1 MSAAGVLGI
10 LIFLAVLFAL
20 AMPMGKYI
28 HNVLENRVHWLR
40 PLEDWILAIIGPAA
54 KKEQTWR
61 QYWRSFIVFN
71 LICMLITY
79 AVLRLD
85 TYLPLSQGV
94 GLGLSPQ
101 GPHLAFNTAASFTTN
116 TNWQSYSGETLTY
129 LAQLFLMVL
138 QFITP
143 AFGLVIAAVFI
154 RGLVGRRDTLGNF
167 YADLVR
173 SLVYIFLPVAS
184 IGAVVLLALGLP
196 DTFAGPAIVHT
207 LQGAVQQID
216 RGPVAAFETIK
227 QLGTNGGGFFN
238 ANAAHPF
245 ENPNPVSN
253 MVLILLMSIL
263 STSLVFTFGAY
274 AKNRKQ
280 AIVLA
285 GVTAVLYMAG
295 TAVVYWALVNG
306 NPLIHQALGLSPVS
320 YEGLE
325 VRNGLPGTA
334 LFVSTTTAYTT
345 GAINAWH
352 DSLPPLAGG
361 IPLLFMML
369 NTVFGGKGA
378 GLLNILMFALVTVF
392 VAGLMVGRTPEFLGK
407 RIERKEITLATVA
420 MLIHPII
427 ILAPTAFALVHKVGT
442 SSILNPGFHGL
453 SEVIYAFTS
462 GAANNG
468 SAFAGLSTNTPFY
481 NVSIGLVMLVG
492 RYLSMAAMVA
502 MAGSL
507 AAKRI
512 VPASAGTL
520 ATDSWSFAWVYL
532 FVTLIVGA
540 LTFFPALALGPIA
553 EHLVMMGG
561 AVK

>member
-1 MSAAGVLGI
+1 MGVLGI
-10 LIFLAVLFAL
+10 LIYLVVLFAL
-20 AMPMGKYI
+20 AVPMGRYI
-28 HNVLENRVHWLR
+28 YNALEGRLHWLG
-40 PLEDWILAIIGPAA
+40 PLEGWILRIIGPAA
-54 KKEQTWR
+54 KREQTWR
-61 QYWRSFIVFN
+61 QYWRSFILFN
-71 LICMLITY
+71 LLCMLITY

-94 GLGLSPQ
+94 GLHLVPQ

-116 TNWQSYSGETLTY
+116 TNWQNYSGETLTY
-129 LAQLFLMVL
+129 LAQEFLMVL
-138 QFITP
+138 QFVSP
-143 AFGLVIAAVFI
+143 ALGLVIAIVFF
-154 RGLVGRRDTLGNF
+154 RALVGRRDTLGNF

-173 SLVYIFLPVAS
+173 ALVYIFLPVAA
-184 IGAVVLLALGLP
+184 GAAVLLLALGLP

-216 RGPVAAFETIK
+216 RGPVAAFEAIK

-238 ANAAHPF
+238 ANSAHPF

-253 MVLILLMSIL
+253 ILAILLMSFL
-263 STSLVFTFGAY
+263 STALVFTFGFY
-274 AKNRKQ
+274 AKNRRQ
-280 AIVLA
+280 AVVLA
-285 GVTAVLYMAG
+285 GVTAALYMAG
-295 TAVVYWALVNG
+295 IAIVYLALVNG
-306 NPLIHQALGLSPVS
+306 NPLIHQALGLSAKS
-320 YEGLE
+320 MEGRE
-325 VRNGLPGTA
+325 VRNGTAGTA
-334 LFVSTTTAYTT
+334 LFVSATTAYTT
-345 GAINAWH
+345 GAVNAWH

-361 IPLLFMML
+361 LPLLFMML

-378 GLLNILMFALVTVF
+378 GMLNILMFAIITVF

-407 RIERKEITLATVA
+407 KIERKEITLATVA
-420 MLIHPII
+420 MLVHPII
-427 ILAPTAFALVHKVGT
+427 ILAPTAYALVHRVGT
-442 SSILNPGFHGL
+442 SSILNSGFHGL
-453 SEVIYAFTS
+453 TEVIYAFTS

-468 SAFAGLSTNTPFY
+468 SAFAGLGTNTPFY

-492 RYLSMAAMVA
+492 RYLSMAAMMA